1 MDEAL
6 RRLLDLAY
14 LLEPEPGPLGPLLPL
29 YALAGLLLG
38 VGWVWSGVK
47 ARPEASPALRRA
59 FLALC
64 SLGLI
69 LILARF
75 ADIPFLSMRLLFYGV
90 LLTAAGVALAG
101 RIGPSRRADLWERLR
116 EAVAFRFD
124 PARQPL
130 PWGLSLAFL
139 ALHLPGLLLTL
150 EFLGQPPH
158 SAILVIVLLLLPQ
171 VLLWPRR
178 RRPAFYVEALT
189 PVLLAYIVL
198 ALHLGGLV
206 LWRALD
212 KGSAGLRLPP
222 PWATILD
229 PGPYLLLGLVAAL
242 AYDLYM
248 LAVAWERDRSLLRY
262 GGTALLIVG
271 LGGAAWITFSART
284 HGVTGSDPY
293 AYVQMAVDLAE
304 RGSPFHI
311 FPLAQTLQALGLP
324 VNSALPLGYRPP
336 FDVAGH
342 SATVWPPGHSVLLAL
357 AYRLLGEPGLYLATP
372 LLGLLSL
379 AATWAL
385 AQAVFAPRPPAQRQ
399 FIGGLAVFLL
409 ATSFEHISRTVV
421 PLADISAQL
430 FTTLTLILALE
441 VYRRGHRGAANRRT
455 YLVAILLGLS
465 FGLAY
470 AVRYTQLWLA
480 PSLFL
485 ALLNVGSPPS
495 PALPH
500 KGGGGEFPPPSR
512 GRAREGVIG
521 ALKPMLLVMAAALL
535 VALPDLWYH
544 QVAFGSPFR
553 TGSEELERFALANV
567 VPVMLRV
574 GAEALAAREFLF
586 FAPFIAL
593 GLWALWREDR
603 RLLVILLIGPLAV
616 LLFHLPYGY
625 LRLRDLLSLFP
636 LGAVLAGRGLLEI
649 IADLGQ
655 GDERRVTGNGQR
667 PSALSAPLVSLA
679 PARTAIFLLA
689 VALPVARLALVWP
702 TTQGFYTFGTLLPPQ
717 RAALDRL
724 AALTPPQAVIGC
736 SLNAGAVELYARRT
750 AFRPAAW
757 TPEELRRFVQAMHA
771 AGRPVYLLDDGIELQ
786 APRQVL
792 AETYDLTPLAALPL
806 PYFFT
811 GGGSENRDVIL
822 YEVRK

>member
-1 MDEAL
+1 MDEVL

-29 YALAGLLLG
+29 YVLAGLLLG

-47 ARPEASPALRRA
+47 ARPDASPALRMTL
-59 FLALC
+59 LALC

-75 ADIPFLSMRLLFYGV
+75 AGIPFLSMRLLFYGV
-90 LLTAAGVALAG
+90 LLAAAGVALAG
-101 RIGPSRRADLWERLR
+101 QVAPSRRADLWERLR
-116 EAVAFRFD
+116 DAVAFRFD

-130 PWGLSLAFL
+130 PWGLSLALL

-150 EFLGQPPH
+150 ELLGQPLH
-158 SAILVIVLLLLPQ
+158 YAIPVIVLLLLPQ
-171 VLLWPRR
+171 VLLWPRLH
-178 RRPAFYVEALT
+178 RPAFYVEALT
-189 PVLLAYIVL
+189 PILLAYIVL

-212 KGSAGLRLPP
+212 SGSARPTLPL

-248 LAVAWERDRSLLRY
+248 LAVAWGRDRALLRD
-262 GGTALLIVG
+262 GEMALLIVG
-271 LGGAAWITFSART
+271 LGWAAWITFSART

-311 FPLAQTLQALGLP
+311 FPLAQTVQVLGLP
-324 VNSALPLGYRPP
+324 LKPALPLGYRPP
-336 FDVAGH
+336 FDAAGH

-372 LLGLLSL
+372 VLGLLSL

-385 AQAVFAPRPPAQRQ
+385 AQAVFAARPLAQRQ

-409 ATSFEHISRTVV
+409 ATSFEQLSRTVV

-430 FTTLTLILALE
+430 FTALTLILALE
-441 VYRRGHRGAANRRT
+441 VYRRGHRGTANRQSAGTARRAST
-455 YLVAILLGLS
+455 LVALLLGLS

-470 AVRYTQLWLA
+470 AVRYTQLLLA
-480 PSLFL
+480 PSLLL
-485 ALLNVGSPPS
+485 ALLN
-495 PALPH
+495 
-500 KGGGGEFPPPSR
+500 GGGK
-512 GRAREGVIG
+512 RAIG
-521 ALKPMLLVMAAALL
+521 ALKPMLMVMAAALL

-567 VPVMLRV
+567 VPVTLRV

-655 GDERRVTGNGQR
+655 GGERRVTGNRQG
-667 PSALSAPLVSLA
+667 PSALSTPLVSLA

-702 TTQGFYTFGTLLPPQ
+702 ATQGFYTFGTLLPPQ

-736 SLNAGAVELYARRT
+736 SLNAGAVELYARRA

-792 AETYDLTPLAALPL
+792 AETYHLTPLATLPL

-822 YEVRK
+822 YEVRE

>member
-1 MDEAL
+1 MDEVL

-47 ARPEASPALRRA
+47 AQPDASPALRMTL
-59 FLALC
+59 LALC

-75 ADIPFLSMRLLFYGV
+75 AGIPFLSMRLLFYGV
-90 LLTAAGVALAG
+90 LLVAAGVALAG
-101 RIGPSRRADLWERLR
+101 RVAPSRRADLWERLR

-124 PARQPL
+124 PTRQPL
-130 PWGLSLAFL
+130 PWGLSLALL

-150 EFLGQPPH
+150 ELLGQPLH
-158 SAILVIVLLLLPQ
+158 YAIPVIALLLLPQ
-171 VLLWPRR
+171 VLLWPRLH
-178 RRPAFYVEALT
+178 RPAFYVEALT
-189 PVLLAYIVL
+189 PILLAYIVL

-212 KGSAGLRLPP
+212 RGSAGLRLPP

-248 LAVAWERDRSLLRY
+248 LAVAWGRDRSLLRY

-271 LGGAAWITFSART
+271 LGWAAWITFSART

-311 FPLAQTLQALGLP
+311 FPLAQTVQALGLP
-324 VNSALPLGYRPP
+324 VKPALPLGYRPP
-336 FDVAGH
+336 FDAAGH
-342 SATVWPPGHSVLLAL
+342 SATVWPPGHAVLLAL
-357 AYRLLGEPGLYLATP
+357 AYRFLGEPGLYLTTP
-372 LLGLLSL
+372 ALGLLSL

-385 AQAVFAPRPPAQRQ
+385 AQAVFATHPLARRQ

-430 FTTLTLILALE
+430 FTALTLLLALE
-441 VYRRGHRGAANRRT
+441 VYQRGHRGAANRRT

-470 AVRYTQLWLA
+470 AVRYTQLLLA
-480 PSLFL
+480 PSLLL
-485 ALLNVGSPPS
+485 ALLN
-495 PALPH
+495 
-500 KGGGGEFPPPSR
+500 GGGK
-512 GRAREGVIG
+512 RAIS

-567 VPVMLRV
+567 VPVTLRV

-586 FAPFIAL
+586 FAPFITL

-625 LRLRDLLSLFP
+625 LRLRDLLPLFP
-636 LGAVLAGRGLLEI
+636 LGTALAGRGLLEI
-649 IADLGQ
+649 ITDLGQ
-655 GDERRVTGNGQR
+655 GGERRVTGNRQR
-667 PSALSAPLVSLA
+667 PSALSTPLVRLA

-689 VALPVARLALVWP
+689 VALPVARLALILP
-702 TTQGFYTFGTLLPPQ
+702 LTQGFYTFGTLLPPQ
-717 RAALDRL
+717 RAALGRL
-724 AALTPPQAVIGC
+724 ATLTPPQAAIGC
-736 SLNAGAVELYARRT
+736 SLNAGAVELYARRA

-792 AETYDLTPLAALPL
+792 AETYHLRPLATLPL

-822 YEVRK
+822 YEVRE

>member
-1 MDEAL
+1 MDKVL

-29 YALAGLLLG
+29 YVLAGLLLG

-47 ARPEASPALRRA
+47 ARPDASPALRMTL
-59 FLALC
+59 LALC
-64 SLGLI
+64 SLGLV

-75 ADIPFLSMRLLFYGV
+75 AGIPFLSMRLLFYGV
-90 LLTAAGVALAG
+90 LLVAASVALAG
-101 RIGPSRRADLWERLR
+101 RVAPSRRADLWERLR

-130 PWGLSLAFL
+130 PWGLSLALL

-150 EFLGQPPH
+150 ELLGRPLRY
-158 SAILVIVLLLLPQ
+158 AIPVIVLLLLPQ
-171 VLLWPRR
+171 VLLWPRLH
-178 RRPAFYVEALT
+178 RPAFYVEALT
-189 PVLLAYIVL
+189 PLLLAYIVL
-198 ALHLGGLV
+198 ALYLGGLV

-212 KGSAGLRLPP
+212 RGSAGLRLPP

-248 LAVAWERDRSLLRY
+248 LAVAWGRDRYLLRY
-262 GGTALLIVG
+262 GAAVLLLIG
-271 LGGAAWITFSART
+271 LGWAAWITFSART
-284 HGVTGSDPY
+284 YGVTGSDPY

-311 FPLAQTLQALGLP
+311 FPLAQTVQALGLP
-324 VNSALPLGYRPP
+324 LKPALPLGYRPP
-336 FDVAGH
+336 FDAVGH

-357 AYRLLGEPGLYLATP
+357 AYRFLGEPGLYLATP
-372 LLGLLSL
+372 ALGLLSL

-385 AQAVFAPRPPAQRQ
+385 AQAVFATHPLARRQ

-470 AVRYTQLWLA
+470 AVRYTQLLLA
-480 PSLFL
+480 PSLLL
-485 ALLNVGSPPS
+485 ALLN
-495 PALPH
+495 
-500 KGGGGEFPPPSR
+500 GGGK
-512 GRAREGVIG
+512 RAIS
-521 ALKPMLLVMAAALL
+521 ALKPMLLVIAAALL

-567 VPVMLRV
+567 VPVTLRV

-603 RLLVILLIGPLAV
+603 RLLVILLIGPLLV

-636 LGAVLAGRGLLEI
+636 MATILAGAGLVEVIEVLS
-649 IADLGQ
+649 Q
-655 GDERRVTGNGQR
+655 GNGRRATGNGR
-667 PSALSAPLVSLA
+667 GPSPHRSTSIAGLA
-679 PARTAIFLLA
+679 PARTALFLLA
-689 VALPVARLALVWP
+689 VALPVARLALAWP
-702 TTQGFYTFGTLLPPQ
+702 VTQDFYTFGTLLPPQ
-717 RAALDRL
+717 RAALGRL
-724 AALTPPQAVIGC
+724 ATLTPPQAVIGC
-736 SLNAGAVELYARRT
+736 SLNAGAVELYAKRA

-757 TPEELRRFVQAMHA
+757 TPQELRRFVQAMHA
-771 AGRPVYLLDDGIELQ
+771 AGHPVYLLDDGIELQ

-806 PYFFT
+806 PYFFS

-822 YEVRK
+822 YEVME

>member
-1 MDEAL
+1 MDEVL

-47 ARPEASPALRRA
+47 ARPDASPALRMT
-59 FLALC
+59 LWALC

-69 LILARF
+69 LTLARF
-75 ADIPFLSMRLLFYGV
+75 AGIPFLSMRLLFYGV
-90 LLTAAGVALAG
+90 LLAAAGVALAG
-101 RIGPSRRADLWERLR
+101 QIGPSRRAALWERLR
-116 EAVAFRFD
+116 DAVAFRFD
-124 PARQPL
+124 PTRQPL
-130 PWGLSLAFL
+130 PWGLSLALL

-150 EFLGQPPH
+150 KLLGQPVHNP
-158 SAILVIVLLLLPQ
+158 ILAIVLLLLPQ
-171 VLLWPRR
+171 VLLWPRLH
-178 RRPAFYVEALT
+178 RPAFYVEALT
-189 PVLLAYIVL
+189 PILLAYIVL

-212 KGSAGLRLPP
+212 RGSAGLRLPP

-248 LAVAWERDRSLLRY
+248 LAVAWGRDRSLLRY

-271 LGGAAWITFSART
+271 LGWAAWITFSART

-311 FPLAQTLQALGLP
+311 FPLARTVQALGLP
-324 VNSALPLGYRPP
+324 VKPALPLGYRPP
-336 FDVAGH
+336 FDAAGH

-372 LLGLLSL
+372 FLGLLSL
-379 AATWAL
+379 AATWGL
-385 AQAVFAPRPPAQRQ
+385 AQAVFATHPPAQRQ

-430 FTTLTLILALE
+430 FTALTLTLALE

-455 YLVAILLGLS
+455 YLMALLLGLS

-470 AVRYTQLWLA
+470 AVRYTQLLLA
-480 PSLFL
+480 PSILL
-485 ALLNVGSPPS
+485 ALVRWTSPPAPPLRGKGS
-495 PALPH
+495 TPPLLGKGIGGIGLFAL
-500 KGGGGEFPPPSR
+500 
-512 GRAREGVIG
+512 
-521 ALKPMLLVMAAALL
+521 AALL

-567 VPVMLRV
+567 VPVTLRV

-636 LGAVLAGRGLLEI
+636 LGAALAGRGLLEI

-655 GDERRVTGNGQR
+655 GGERRVTGNRQR
-667 PSALSAPLVSLA
+667 PSALSTPLVSLA

-689 VALPVARLALVWP
+689 VALPVARLALAWP
-702 TTQGFYTFGTLLPPQ
+702 ATQGFYTFGTLLPPQ
-717 RAALDRL
+717 RAALSQM

-736 SLNAGAVELYARRT
+736 SLNAGAVELYARRA

-771 AGRPVYLLDDGIELQ
+771 AGRPVYLLDDGVELHV
-786 APRQVL
+786 PRQVL
-792 AETYDLTPLAALPL
+792 AETYRLTPLAALPL

-822 YEVRK
+822 YEVRE

>member
-1 MDEAL
+1 MDEVL

-47 ARPEASPALRRA
+47 ARPDASPALRMA
-59 FLALC
+59 LSALC

-75 ADIPFLSMRLLFYGV
+75 AGIPFLSMRLLFYGV
-90 LLTAAGVALAG
+90 LLVAAGVALAG
-101 RIGPSRRADLWERLR
+101 RVAPSRRADLWERLR

-130 PWGLSLAFL
+130 PWGLSLALL
-139 ALHLPGLLLTL
+139 ALHLPGLMLTFELLGRPL
-150 EFLGQPPH
+150 H
-158 SAILVIVLLLLPQ
+158 YAIPIIALLLLPQ
-171 VLLWPRR
+171 VLLWPRLH
-178 RRPAFYVEALT
+178 RPAFYVEALT
-189 PVLLAYIVL
+189 PLLLAYIVL

-206 LWRALD
+206 LWRVLD
-212 KGSAGLRLPP
+212 RSGAGLRLPP

-248 LAVAWERDRSLLRY
+248 LMVAWGRDRSLLRY

-271 LGGAAWITFSART
+271 LGWAAWITFSART

-311 FPLAQTLQALGLP
+311 FPLAQTVQALGLSVKP
-324 VNSALPLGYRPP
+324 ALPLGYRPP
-336 FDVAGH
+336 FDAAGH

-357 AYRLLGEPGLYLATP
+357 AYRFLGEPGLYLATP
-372 LLGLLSL
+372 ALGLLSL

-385 AQAVFAPRPPAQRQ
+385 AQAVFATHPLARRQ

-441 VYRRGHRGAANRRT
+441 VYRRGHRSAANRRT

-470 AVRYTQLWLA
+470 AVRYTQLLLA
-480 PSLFL
+480 PSLLL
-485 ALLNVGSPPS
+485 ALLN
-495 PALPH
+495 
-500 KGGGGEFPPPSR
+500 GGGK
-512 GRAREGVIG
+512 RAIS
-521 ALKPMLLVMAAALL
+521 ALKPMLLVIAAALL

-567 VPVMLRV
+567 VPVTLRV

-636 LGAVLAGRGLLEI
+636 MATILAGAGLVEVIEVLS
-649 IADLGQ
+649 Q
-655 GDERRVTGNGQR
+655 GNGRRPTGNGR
-667 PSALSAPLVSLA
+667 GPSAPRSTSIAGLA
-679 PARTAIFLLA
+679 PSRTALFLIA
-689 VALPVARLALVWP
+689 VALPVARLALAWP
-702 TTQGFYTFGTLLPPQ
+702 ATQDFYTFGTLLPPQ
-717 RAALDRL
+717 RAALGRL
-724 AALTPPQAVIGC
+724 ATLTPPQAVIGC
-736 SLNAGAVELYARRT
+736 SLNAGAVELYARRA

-757 TPEELRRFVQAMHA
+757 TPEELRRFVQAMRA
-771 AGRPVYLLDDGIELQ
+771 AGHPVYLLDDGIELQ

-806 PYFFT
+806 PYFFS

-822 YEVRK
+822 YEVME